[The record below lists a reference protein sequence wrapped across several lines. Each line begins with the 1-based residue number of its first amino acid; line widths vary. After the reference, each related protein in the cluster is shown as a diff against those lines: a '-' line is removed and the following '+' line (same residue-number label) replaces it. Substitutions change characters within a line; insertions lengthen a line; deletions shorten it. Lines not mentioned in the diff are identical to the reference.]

1 MLFYFEKK
9 CSHVILIGLCRRK
22 KEFKFW
28 SAFDANDLSGRS
40 ITIKIVQA
48 LPGDGISIL
57 VNSELV
63 FFKV

>member
-1 MLFYFEKK
+1 MFPRHFNWFAR
-9 CSHVILIGLCRRK
+9 LCRRK

-48 LPGDGISIL
+48 LPGDGIIL

>member
-22 KEFKFW
+22 ELKFW
-28 SAFDANDLSGRS
+28 SAFDANDLGGHS

-48 LPGDGISIL
+48 LSGDDG
-57 VNSELV
+57 SELV